1 MLVKIQMH
9 LAACISFSLDVHGD
23 ILSDERSRVLLA
35 VDYAC
40 AVPVHSWT
48 VSPNILNGRVWQRR
62 WIYH

>member
-1 MLVKIQMH
+1 MGVLMLVKIQMH

-40 AVPVHSWT
+40 AVLVHSWDGLT
-48 VSPNILNGRVWQRR
+48 KHLKL
-62 WIYH
+62 